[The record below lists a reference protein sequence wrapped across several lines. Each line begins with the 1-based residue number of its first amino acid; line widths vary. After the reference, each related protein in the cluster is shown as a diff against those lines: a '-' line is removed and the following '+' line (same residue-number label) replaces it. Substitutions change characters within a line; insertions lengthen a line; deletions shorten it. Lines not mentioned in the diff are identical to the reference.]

1 MVIDLHG
8 VDQGSQIGLAERH
21 RTFGDVGAHEL
32 AKPGNP
38 VRVQPPGYTP
48 VRDPLQG

>member
-1 MVIDLHG
+1 MVIDLHR
-8 VDQGSQIGLAERH
+8 VDQGSQIGLAERY

-32 AKPGNP
+32 AEPGNP